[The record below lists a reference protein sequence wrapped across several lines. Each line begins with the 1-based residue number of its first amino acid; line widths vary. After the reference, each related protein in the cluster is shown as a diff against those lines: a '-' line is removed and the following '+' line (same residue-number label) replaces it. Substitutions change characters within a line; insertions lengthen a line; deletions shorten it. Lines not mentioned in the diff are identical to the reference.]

1 MVTVGRGDVGETK
14 LGSWWCEGDDDDGSI
29 DAKMDRVTGVE
40 RRERERERMQAND
53 DNPVKKCY
61 ILSKQTNTKKV
72 IDISMTSGSLL
83 GREREKEKFGK

>member
-1 MVTVGRGDVGETK
+1 
-14 LGSWWCEGDDDDGSI
+14 
-29 DAKMDRVTGVE
+29 
-40 RRERERERMQAND
+40 MQAND